1 MLGMDTVVDL
11 LQWRRQRRAEGVD
24 EVERLERAIEHLDSV
39 ASASLEGAGPLA
51 PWVETELLAIL
62 GALAADML
70 SDAAVRAERLA
81 GRLAGRTRSAGR

>member
-11 LQWRRQRRAEGVD
+11 LQWRRSRRAEGVD
-24 EVERLERAIEHLDSV
+24 EVERLERAIGHLDSV
-39 ASASLEGAGPLA
+39 ASASLEGTGPLE

-62 GALAADML
+62 GALAADL
-70 SDAAVRAERLA
+70 LADAAVRAERLA

>member
-11 LQWRRQRRAEGVD
+11 LQWRRSRVAEGVD
-24 EVERLERAIEHLDSV
+24 EVERLERAIQRLDSV
-39 ASASLEGAGPLA
+39 ASASLEQAGALE

-62 GALAADML
+62 GGLSADML
-70 SDAAVRAERLA
+70 GDAAVRAERLA

>member
-11 LQWRRQRRAEGVD
+11 LQWRRSRRAEGVD

-39 ASASLEGAGPLA
+39 ASASLEREGALE

-62 GALAADML
+62 GGLSADML
-70 SDAAVRAERLA
+70 SEAAVRAERLA

>member
-11 LQWRRQRRAEGVD
+11 LQWRRSRRAEGVD

-39 ASASLEGAGPLA
+39 ASASLEGAGSLE

-62 GALAADML
+62 GALSADML
-70 SDAAVRAERLA
+70 SDAALRAERLA
-81 GRLAGRTRSAGR
+81 GRLAGRTRSAER

>member
-11 LQWRRQRRAEGVD
+11 LQWRRTRRAEGVD
-24 EVERLERAIEHLDSV
+24 EVERLERAIEHLDAV